1 MKILVIKFC
10 KEVFINVLIN
20 EFKFFIVMLGRVYY
34 IIYII
39 LFFYISSKFNV
50 YVEMEWVNGKKEMF
64 FKSSISNFF
73 IKIWFEFF

>member
-20 EFKFFIVMLGRVYY
+20 EFKFFIVMLDRVYY

-39 LFFYISSKFNV
+39 LFFYICSKFNV